1 MVGSISRN
9 VWRRW
14 TDAERGD
21 RINTESVPQLI
32 AVFSTIVFVFGMGF
46 GIQRFRPLGEQ
57 TLAQLAGLV
66 VEILLPFYLFFTTAT
81 EATPEALSAAPL
93 LIVMGVAVTLLGYPL
108 ARLVMAPSGVAGK
121 QRSVFHFAIMV
132 GNTAFL
138 GIPVCEALFGPLGAV
153 YAVLYDFGTTLA
165 ALTVGIWALSGGRLS
180 NWRPLLLNPLIWG
193 VVAGLL
199 WAAVGWSFPEWLA
212 RPFSTLGGAT
222 LPLALLVGGAQ
233 IGSIRSHATQWG
245 QQLAGL
251 ITTRLVVVPLVVASV
266 LALFGW
272 RNLAASV
279 IIVQSAMPV
288 GLTTSIMAKNYGGDA
303 EFAASATMWSTVV
316 ALMTLPLVALLLI

>member
-1 MVGSISRN
+1 
-9 VWRRW
+9 
-14 TDAERGD
+14 
-21 RINTESVPQLI
+21 
-32 AVFSTIVFVFGMGF
+32 MGF

-66 VEILLPFYLFFTTAT
+66 VGILLPFYLFFTTAT

-108 ARLVMAPSGVAGK
+108 ATLVMAPSGVAEK
-121 QRSVFHFAIMV
+121 QRSAFHFAIMV
-132 GNTAFL
+132 SNTAFL
-138 GIPVCEALFGPLGAV
+138 GIPVCAALFGPIGAV

-165 ALTVGIWALSGGRLS
+165 ALTVGIWALSGGRLC

-193 VVAGLL
+193 VMAGLL
-199 WAAVGWSFPEWLA
+199 WAVVGWSFPEWLA

-233 IGSIRSHATQWG
+233 IGNIRSHAKRWW

-251 ITTRLVVVPLVVASV
+251 ITTRLVIVPLVVASV

-288 GLTTSIMAKNYGGDA
+288 GLTTSIMAKNYGADA
-303 EFAASATMWSTVV
+303 EFAASATMWSTIV
-316 ALMTLPLVALLLI
+316 AVITLPLVALLLI